1 MNRGVLV
8 RTSFL
13 LIVLTLGEKLV
24 GFVRDQAIAYFYG
37 ASPATDAF
45 YVALT
50 LATVLVS
57 VVGGVF
63 STALIPV
70 LTDLWEK
77 SRGTGWRVATSI
89 APAYLAISLGV
100 GIAVIL
106 GAPWLLVHVLAPG
119 LPVSTRPLG
128 VDLVRALGFG
138 FLFWAMFSVFA
149 AVLNSRKTFVIP
161 ALGPIALNVTTLV
174 VLVVGGHRFGI
185 AALAAGTVLGMGAQ
199 FLIQVPSVV
208 RAWSREHRLPTEAT
222 GAQKRVWMVVG
233 PILGVSILSQVAPIV
248 DKAIA
253 SGLVAGSVSIL
264 AFAQKLMQL
273 PIGLFVGAVATVFY
287 TSLSAAWGRG
297 DAGTAADELG
307 LAIGV
312 TLLLTV
318 PAAVGIAELGHPLV
332 QFVFQ
337 HGQFSAAAAGLTS
350 AALVY
355 YCLGLPLVAVNYVL
369 IRNAYAA
376 KDVRSPLFSYIGA
389 LAANVIGD
397 WTLSRT
403 MGAAGIALAG
413 SLGAAMLAFLLMA
426 AWRPDFRAAVARSL
440 MASMGTVLVATSIMG
455 AVVFAVASR
464 VTHGPIWIRLGIPAV
479 CGIIVYAAVLSLR
492 PPREI
497 GLLMATAKVPGQA

>member
-1 MNRGVLV
+1 MNRGILV
-8 RTSFL
+8 KTSFL

-37 ASPATDAF
+37 ASPETDAF

-50 LATVLVS
+50 LAMGLVS
-57 VVGGVF
+57 VIGGVF

-70 LTDLWEK
+70 LTGLWEK
-77 SRGTGWRVATSI
+77 SRGTGWRVAASI
-89 APAYLAISLGV
+89 APTYIAISLCV

-119 LPVSTRPLG
+119 LPVSTRPLA
-128 VDLVRALGFG
+128 VELVRALGFG
-138 FLFWAMFSVFA
+138 FLFWAMASLFA
-149 AVLNSRKTFVIP
+149 GVLNSRKSFVIP

-174 VLVVGGHRFGI
+174 VLLAGNHRSGI
-185 AALAAGTVLGMGAQ
+185 KALAAGTVLGMTAQ

-208 RAWSREHRLPTEAT
+208 RAWSREHSLPTEAM
-222 GAQKRVWMVVG
+222 GAEKAVWTLVG
-233 PILGVSILSQVAPIV
+233 PILAVSVVSQVAPIV

-287 TSLSAAWGRG
+287 TSLSAAWAQG

-307 LAIGV
+307 LAMGV

-318 PAAVGIAELGHPLV
+318 PAAVGIAELGRPLV

-337 HGQFSAAAAGLTS
+337 HGQFTAAAAGLTS
-350 AALVY
+350 VALAY
-355 YCLGLPLVAVNYVL
+355 YCLGLPLVAVDYVL
-369 IRNAYAA
+369 IRNAFAA
-376 KDVRSPLFSYIGA
+376 KDTRSPLVSYIGA
-389 LAANVIGD
+389 VAVNAIGD
-397 WTLSRT
+397 WALSRT
-403 MGAAGIALAG
+403 MGVPGIALAG
-413 SLGAAMLAFLLMA
+413 SLGAATLAFSLMA
-426 AWRPDFRAAVARSL
+426 AWTPDFRAAVARSL
-440 MASMGTVLVATSIMG
+440 MASMGTVLVASGIMG
-455 AVVFAVASR
+455 IIIFAVASR
-464 VTHGPIWIRLGIPAV
+464 VTHGPIWIRLGIPGV
-479 CGIIVYAAVLSLR
+479 CGIVVYAAMLFVR

-497 GLLMATAKVPGQA
+497 GLLTARAKIPGQA